1 MLLEES
7 GQLPVPL
14 ILFTDCRSVYN
25 TLSASD
31 LRTPTEASLVLVVAM
46 LRELLEKHA
55 IQAISWISTNDMV
68 ADGLTKGL
76 ISRKG
81 LLKLCNEGTWQILEE
96 SATRS
101 YGPRKE
107 SEQPELFANAVLFLR
122 SFCGN

>member
-1 MLLEES
+1 ML
-7 GQLPVPL
+7 
-14 ILFTDCRSVYN
+14 I
-25 TLSASD
+25 
-31 LRTPTEASLVLVVAM
+31 VAM

-76 ISRKG
+76 ISRKA

-96 SATRS
+96 SATHS

-107 SEQPELFANAVLFLR
+107 FEGTELFANAVLFLLNLL
-122 SFCGN
+122 SK